1 MLQFTPS
8 GKWLMNIC
16 NTHLCS
22 SAGKV
27 VLLPDT
33 ALFDRLQFYF
43 VKRRIHTLIK
53 HVTRSIVKKRLF
65 DLHAIL
71 GSFHYTMTSL
81 WDELLVFTVVQKVS
95 FWQSHNII
103 LSEQEK
109 IEGVLDDYLQ
119 EVKQLHTKSLQVLS
133 QKIEDLRLRSEQ
145 NLHHAKEKDMQ
156 NMEVF
161 ASLY

>member
-1 MLQFTPS
+1 
-8 GKWLMNIC
+8 
-16 NTHLCS
+16 
-22 SAGKV
+22 
-27 VLLPDT
+27 
-33 ALFDRLQFYF
+33 
-43 VKRRIHTLIK
+43 
-53 HVTRSIVKKRLF
+53 
-65 DLHAIL
+65 
-71 GSFHYTMTSL
+71 MTSL